1 MVITIGEKYEVEVTT
16 LNFTLYV
23 HTVNKNG
30 KDVRKRLGFYSNMRA
45 VLAKVV
51 RFETDEIDGDFTM
64 KEYLDRYEQIQKSL
78 EEFADEIMVSKKLTR
93 KEILENE

>member
-30 KDVRKRLGFYSNMRA
+30 KDVRKKVR
-45 VLAKVV
+45 VL
-51 RFETDEIDGDFTM
+51 
-64 KEYLDRYEQIQKSL
+64 
-78 EEFADEIMVSKKLTR
+78 
-93 KEILENE
+93 